1 MLKSRILIW
10 LEFVFVVIPT
20 TLGAAYVMSIIA
32 RIFMN
37 LHLAFSY
44 WDFLLVLVP
53 FGIVYGILAIWVM
66 FIAIIKQKPTSRF
79 VIYGFAGGVVF
90 VLAIAVIGLDREP
103 YPWWTFPLMIFLNPG
118 TPYILVGCHWL
129 YLLHK
134 SGGIS
139 NSLPPTTAATRGG
152 D

>member
-1 MLKSRILIW
+1 MLNSRILIW

-20 TLGAAYVMSIIA
+20 TLGAFYVMSIIA

-44 WDFLLVLVP
+44 WDLLLVLVP
-53 FGIVYGILAIWVM
+53 FGIVYGILAIWAM
-66 FIAIIKQKPTSRF
+66 FIAIIRQKPSSHF

-90 VLAIAVIGLDREP
+90 VLVIAIIGLDGGN
-103 YPWWTFPLMIFLNPG
+103 YPWWSLPLMILLNPG
-118 TPYILVGCHWL
+118 TPYILVGGHWL

-134 SGGIS
+134 SGGFS
-139 NSLPPTTAATRGG
+139 NSLPAATRSG